1 MSTMRRVMLVGLAVV
16 FTLGFMGPAG
26 PAMAANERF
35 VLVSHAPDSDSW
47 WNTIKNA
54 IKIAGEQMQVKVE
67 YRNPPTG
74 DLADM
79 ARIVEQ
85 AVASN
90 PDGLIVTI
98 ADFDVLKG
106 PIGKAVKKGI
116 PVITINSGT
125 QEQSKE
131 LGAMLHVGQPEYA
144 AGNGAGMRAKANGV
158 TKALCVNHYI
168 TNPASVERC
177 QGYADAIGADLS
189 KTMIDAGQDPAEIK
203 NRVIAFLRSHKG
215 TNGIITL
222 GPTSAHPTIQ
232 AVQEMGLKGKV
243 YFGTFDLSSEIAAA
257 IKDGTVAF
265 AIDQQ
270 PFLQGYL
277 PVVLLTNYARY
288 GVMPANDIN
297 SGPGFITKDNISMVE
312 KLAGEYR

>member
-1 MSTMRRVMLVGLAVV
+1 MSKVKTQVVMVMVVVCAMVFVGPVD
-16 FTLGFMGPAG
+16 F
-26 PAMAANERF
+26 AAAEGERF

-47 WNTIKNA
+47 WNVIKNA
-54 IKIAGEQMQVKVE
+54 IKVAGQQMGVKVE

-85 AVASN
+85 ATASK

-106 PIGKAVKKGI
+106 PVGMAVKKGI

-125 QEQSKE
+125 QEQSEK
-131 LGAMLHVGQPEYA
+131 LGALLHVGQPEYA
-144 AGNGAGMRAKANGV
+144 AGEGAGKQAKSKGV
-158 TKALCVNHYI
+158 TKFLCVNHYI

-177 QGYADAIGADLS
+177 QGFADALGVKLG
-189 KTMIDAGQDPAEIK
+189 KQMIDSGMDPGEVK
-203 NRVIAFLRSHKG
+203 NRVIAYLRANPD
-215 TNGIITL
+215 TNGILTL
-222 GPTSAHPTIQ
+222 GPNSAHPTIA
-232 AVQEMGLKGKV
+232 AVNEMGKQGKIF
-243 YFGTFDLSSEIAAA
+243 FGTFDLSGEISDA
-257 IKDGTVAF
+257 IKAGTISF

-288 GVMPANDIN
+288 GIIPSNHIN
-297 SGPGFITKDNISMVE
+297 SGPGFITKDSIEMAE
-312 KLAGEYR
+312 TMAGEFR